1 MITDNALIAFECL
14 HSIHTAKDER
24 SKFCAYKLDLSKAY
38 DRVDWSFL
46 EKVLLKLGFQSQ
58 WVQRIMSCISSVRY
72 TVRFNG
78 VPPASFTPTRGL
90 RQGDP
95 LSPFLFL
102 FVADGLSTLLQKK
115 VQDRSLQE
123 LKVCRGAPG
132 ISHLLFAD
140 DTLLFF
146 KANVEQAYV
155 VKQALDLFAGCT
167 GQLINLAKCSIM
179 FNEHGDT
186 MQQEQVKRVL
196 DVQLSS
202 FETKYLGLPTPSGR
216 MKKERFQSLKERL
229 GKRLTDYSEKSL
241 SSGAKEVLIKAVAQA
256 LPTS

>member
-1 MITDNALIAFECL
+1 MITDNALIDFECL

-38 DRVDWSFL
+38 DRVDWGFL

-102 FVADGLSTLLQKK
+102 FVADGLSTLL
-115 VQDRSLQE
+115 
-123 LKVCRGAPG
+123 
-132 ISHLLFAD
+132 
-140 DTLLFF
+140 
-146 KANVEQAYV
+146 
-155 VKQALDLFAGCT
+155 
-167 GQLINLAKCSIM
+167 
-179 FNEHGDT
+179 
-186 MQQEQVKRVL
+186 
-196 DVQLSS
+196 
-202 FETKYLGLPTPSGR
+202 
-216 MKKERFQSLKERL
+216 
-229 GKRLTDYSEKSL
+229 
-241 SSGAKEVLIKAVAQA
+241 
-256 LPTS
+256 

>member
-1 MITDNALIAFECL
+1 MLIPKVVYPESLKDFRPISLCNVVYKVVSKCIVNRLRPILQDIISANQSVFIPDRMITDNALIDFECL

-24 SKFCAYKLDLSKAY
+24 SKFCAYKMDLSKAY
-38 DRVDWSFL
+38 DRVDWGFL

-58 WVQRIMSCISSVRY
+58 WVQRIMSCISSVCY

-78 VPPASFTPTRGL
+78 VPSASFTPTRGL

-115 VQDRSLQE
+115 VQDRSLQD
-123 LKVCRGAPG
+123 LKVCRGTPG
-132 ISHLLFAD
+132 ISHLLIAD

-146 KANVEQAYV
+146 KANVEQASV

-167 GQLINLAKCSIM
+167 GQLINPAKCSIM
-179 FNEHGDT
+179 FN
-186 MQQEQVKRVL
+186 
-196 DVQLSS
+196 
-202 FETKYLGLPTPSGR
+202 
-216 MKKERFQSLKERL
+216 
-229 GKRLTDYSEKSL
+229 
-241 SSGAKEVLIKAVAQA
+241 
-256 LPTS
+256 

>member
-1 MITDNALIAFECL
+1 
-14 HSIHTAKDER
+14 
-24 SKFCAYKLDLSKAY
+24 
-38 DRVDWSFL
+38 VDWSFL

-146 KANVEQAYV
+146 KANVEQASLA
-155 VKQALDLFAGCT
+155 KQALDLFAQCT
-167 GQLINLAKCSIM
+167 GQLINPAKCSIM

-186 MQQEQVKRVL
+186 MEQDQVKHIL
-196 DVQLSS
+196 EVQLSS
-202 FETKYLGLPTPSGR
+202 FETKYLGLPAPFRSH
-216 MKKERFQSLKERL
+216 KKRKIPISH
-229 GKRLTDYSEKSL
+229 GMTW
-241 SSGAKEVLIKAVAQA
+241 
-256 LPTS
+256 

>member
-1 MITDNALIAFECL
+1 
-14 HSIHTAKDER
+14 
-24 SKFCAYKLDLSKAY
+24 
-38 DRVDWSFL
+38 
-46 EKVLLKLGFQSQ
+46 
-58 WVQRIMSCISSVRY
+58 
-72 TVRFNG
+72 
-78 VPPASFTPTRGL
+78 VPSASFTPTRGL

-115 VQDRSLQE
+115 VQDRSLQD
-123 LKVCRGAPG
+123 LKVCRGTPD

-241 SSGAKEVLIKAVAQA
+241 SSGAKKVLIKTVAQA
-256 LPTS
+256 LPTYIMSVFRIPEGICDDLTSLVRNFWWGSENGRKKVAWVAWEQMIQKKCCGGLGFKDMSLFNQSLLARQAWRLI